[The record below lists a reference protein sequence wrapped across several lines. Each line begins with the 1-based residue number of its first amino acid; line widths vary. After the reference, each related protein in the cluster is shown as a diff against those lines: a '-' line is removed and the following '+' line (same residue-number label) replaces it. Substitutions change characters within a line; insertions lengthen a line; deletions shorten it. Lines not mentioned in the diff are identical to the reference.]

1 MNYLTFGAVF
11 TTPLPRRPEDMA
23 SHVTVTNPL
32 ERRDKGGGAVGA
44 SGEEGGDEEGGVAV
58 HVLHSYGHW

>member
-23 SHVTVTNPL
+23 SHVTVTNPP
-32 ERRDKGGGAVGA
+32 EQRDKGGGAVGA
-44 SGEEGGDEEGGVAV
+44 AGEEGGDE
-58 HVLHSYGHW
+58 